1 MTHRPVRAAAVIC
14 AAVLAVTLTG
24 PPAHAAS
31 GSVTDPKGDFPDI
44 VKLAY
49 ANRASSV
56 RMTMTYADAAEA
68 QNESFYLLWGR
79 KRYQVFESRSAGL
92 RELRYYRSGT
102 AAPKAVSCDGLKVVH
117 QDARDATK
125 VVIPRACIPKAA
137 DTLKFQGIAT
147 AGLSLVDETRKS
159 PRTRRG

>member
-1 MTHRPVRAAAVIC
+1 MTHRVRSAAVLS
-14 AAVLAVTLTG
+14 AAVLALTLTG
-24 PPAHAAS
+24 TPAQAAS
-31 GSVTDPKGDFPDI
+31 GSLTDPGGDLPDI

-68 QNESFYLLWGR
+68 QNESFYLRWGR
-79 KRYQVFESRSAGL
+79 KSYQVFESRSAGL
-92 RELRYYRSGT
+92 RELRYYRNGS
-102 AAPKAVSCDGLKVVH
+102 AAARTVDCAGLKVVH
-117 QDARDATK
+117 RDKADATK
-125 VVIPRACIPKAA
+125 VVIPRSCIPKAA

-147 AGLSLVDETRKS
+147 AGLSLVDETRRS